1 MVVHQDVM
9 FLQGFLVL
17 HKASLVL
24 VVILFFF
31 YIFSR
36 PYGFSFCVHEK
47 HLELERA
54 TAFLQFLNA
63 CDCFQKM
70 QG

>member
-1 MVVHQDVM
+1 MVAHQDVM

-31 YIFSR
+31 YIFSC

-54 TAFLQFLNA
+54 TVFLQFLDA
-63 CDCFQKM
+63 RDCFQKK